1 VGYAMVMGEA
11 LIDLL
16 EAELDS
22 EQVYRQAIG
31 GAPLNVAVGV
41 ARLGGDARYAGA
53 LGKDVLGD
61 RIAAFLRDAGVDSR
75 GVRRVAVPT
84 TLAVTTF
91 EGAEP
96 TFTFYGEPPSYAL
109 LGTDDLDLAAVA
121 GAAVLYTGSI
131 CLLREPFRTAAL
143 AAWSAAAPP
152 PSGPSP
158 VAEPSSSGPSFSG
171 PSAATPSPSGP
182 SAATP
187 SPSGPSAATPSPSGP
202 SAATPS
208 PSGPSA
214 ATPSSSGPSASAPL
228 RVFDPNVRPTLL
240 ADKAA
245 VDALRELVEQFF
257 ATADLVKLSSADAV
271 VLYGEHDPAVA
282 AARIRALG
290 AGAVVVTCGSKGAHV
305 DAADGAIMIPAPV
318 VAAVDATGAGD
329 SVMAALISRLLIGGR
344 PAGLADWTGHV
355 RFALS
360 VAGLVCERQGGAT
373 AMPTP
378 ADLQARWG

>member
-1 VGYAMVMGEA
+1 MGYAMVMGEA

-16 EAELDS
+16 EADLDG

-41 ARLGGDARYAGA
+41 ARLGGAVRYAGT
-53 LGKDVLGD
+53 LGSDVLGD
-61 RIAAFLRDAGVDSR
+61 RIAAFLRDTGVDDR
-75 GVRRVAVPT
+75 GVRRVAAPT

-109 LGTDDLDLAAVA
+109 LGADDVDLAGAA

-131 CLLREPFRTAAL
+131 CLLREPFRAAAR
-143 AAWSAAAPP
+143 AAWRT
-152 PSGPSP
+152 SG
-158 VAEPSSSGPSFSG
+158 
-171 PSAATPSPSGP
+171 
-182 SAATP
+182 
-187 SPSGPSAATPSPSGP
+187 
-202 SAATPS
+202 
-208 PSGPSA
+208 
-214 ATPSSSGPSASAPL
+214 PL

-240 ADKAA
+240 PDTAA
-245 VDALRELVEQFF
+245 VDALRDLVEEFS

-271 VLYGEHDPAVA
+271 TLYGEHDPAAA
-282 AARIRALG
+282 AARIRGLG

-305 DAADGAIMIPAPV
+305 DAPDGATMIPAPV

-329 SVMAALISRLLIGGR
+329 SVMAALISRLLATGRLGGVD
-344 PAGLADWTGHV
+344 DWTGHV

-360 VAGLVCERQGGAT
+360 VAGLVCERKGGAV

-378 ADLQARWG
+378 DELRARWG